1 MAWGSSEKVMFTG
14 SQGESLA
21 ARLDLPPHPPLAFV
35 LFAHCFTCSKDIF
48 AAKRVA
54 AGLVENGIG
63 VLRFDFTGLG
73 HSDGEFA
80 NTNFS
85 SNVADL
91 VAAAGWL
98 TENHQAPAILVG
110 HSLGGAA
117 VLAAAG
123 AVESVQGVCTIGAP
137 ADPDH
142 VKHNFACDLERIE
155 KDGVAEVTLAG
166 RSFTIKKQFLDD
178 IAGQALEDKIGT
190 MKKALLIFHGPL
202 DQTVGIDNAGRIF
215 QAAKHPKS
223 FISLDQ
229 ADHLLSRPDD
239 AVYVADVIGAWARR
253 FIGEGALADH
263 LLSRPDDAVYVADV
277 IGAWAR
283 RFIGEGALAEHR
295 ARAGEGEVTVAETGE
310 GKFAQVVSVGG
321 RHVLRADEP
330 VSYGGDDTG
339 PGPYD
344 YLLAG
349 LGACTTMTV
358 RMYADRKG
366 WPLDTVSVKLNHAK
380 IHAADCADCENRDGK
395 LDQIERELTL
405 SGALDDEQRQRLL
418 EIADKCPV
426 HRTLHSEVKV
436 RTGLAE

>member
-1 MAWGSSEKVMFTG
+1 MFTG

-21 ARLDLPPHPPLAFV
+21 ARLDLPPHPPLAFA
-35 LFAHCFTCSKDIF
+35 LFAHCFTCSKDIV

-239 AVYVADVIGAWARR
+239 AA
-253 FIGEGALADH
+253 
-263 LLSRPDDAVYVADV
+263 YVADV

-380 IHAADCADCENRDGK
+380 IHAADCADCETRDGK